1 MNGVSTKQNSVWV
14 APSATEFSCLC
25 ERCLEGQRARGS
37 SFLEAVRV
45 ASVRGVVPSETD
57 ITFVRC
63 RFGHELVVRRI
74 DRPPNLARRD
84 ERQLQLVWAAR

>member
-1 MNGVSTKQNSVWV
+1 MSGLRTKHSVWV

-25 ERCLEGQRARGS
+25 ERCLDGRRAQGS

-45 ASVRGVVPSETD
+45 ASVRGSVPADTD
-57 ITFVRC
+57 VAFVRC
-63 RFGHELVVRRI
+63 RAGHELVVRRI

-84 ERQLQLVWAAR
+84 ERQLQLT

>member
-1 MNGVSTKQNSVWV
+1 VRANEVWV
-14 APSATEFSCLC
+14 APDATQFSCLC
-25 ERCLEGQRARGS
+25 ERCLEGRRARGS

-45 ASVRGVVPSETD
+45 ASVRGTVPPDTD

-63 RFGHELVVRRI
+63 RSGHELVVRRV

-84 ERQLQLVWAAR
+84 ARQLQIA